1 MKLCQKSV
9 DGYLENVDA
18 QDGWDLWFKLY
29 KKVGAISIDLPLFYY
44 RQHSKSLSRDNDRLL
59 NARAKI
65 FAEIRKKSNENYKPN
80 VLAVIP
86 IKESYPDM
94 KNVPYQKI
102 NGKTLLEIAIN
113 NALHSNQID
122 ELVVSS
128 KSKDVLN
135 FKKT

>member
-1 MKLCQKSV
+1 M
-9 DGYLENVDA
+9 
-18 QDGWDLWFKLY
+18 
-29 KKVGAISIDLPLFYY
+29 
-44 RQHSKSLSRDNDRLL
+44 

-135 FKKT
+135 FSKKLEIENKVLPHLRLHRTEENSTNTIPISDFMISAADIYFKKENNIQIL